1 MLPSWPS
8 RQTYAMLCVI
18 FREAENRECKKKK
31 DIPMSQTCIPNCS
44 GNARTGQ
51 ATLCGNRLCGIR
63 IGQVFVLPLSFIFF
77 LVLQVP
83 PLLFR

>member
-1 MLPSWPS
+1 M
-8 RQTYAMLCVI
+8 QCCVLYLEKQKI
-18 FREAENRECKKKK
+18 GSAKKK

-44 GNARTGQ
+44 GNARIGQ

>member
-18 FREAENRECKKKK
+18 FREAENRECKKK

-44 GNARTGQ
+44 GNARIGQ

-63 IGQVFVLPLSFIFF
+63 IGQVFVLPRSFIFF